1 MKLEIEM
8 TNTQAANPNG
18 EAEDAAQNKVSPTST
33 TSDKD
38 ALGDS
43 SLDKVSG
50 GTWPFSSAAR
60 AANSV
65 YGPGG

>member
-8 TNTQAANPNG
+8 TDTQAANPNG

-33 TSDKD
+33 TSEKD

-50 GTWPFSSAAR
+50 GSWPYATLHSAQV
-60 AANSV
+60 S
-65 YGPGG
+65 PTI